1 MSKRILSIVL
11 ILLIGLSVFPVPV
24 AAAASVSVDATY
36 VAGTVTVTGSGFTS
50 GDSYTVRVVN
60 TVKSEITA
68 MAQVVAGGS
77 GEISASITTGVLG
90 TLSDYAV
97 YVNNRDGS
105 LVARDNTVIKED
117 GGDTKVYKVTYNGNG
132 HTSGSVPVDNGS
144 YTENETVTVL
154 GNVNGLAKAGY
165 EFTGWTINPDG
176 TGTVYRSGE
185 ILTMGAADI
194 TLYAKWT
201 ARSSSDPNN
210 NGDKNNS
217 EEKGDK
223 TTVDTTGGTTTAKVT
238 VTGIT
243 DPTTGKVTATLTN
256 EAAANLINSA
266 KAAENEGKKAIVEII
281 VKSTSQTQAAEVTIP
296 RDIFDRVAGETDAR
310 IKVNTDIGSITFDA
324 DVTENISGSTV
335 TGDICIGIQKVD
347 ISALDEE
354 TRKMVGE
361 RPVYDFSV
369 LAGGRPISSFGGG
382 SAEISIP
389 YILQPGE
396 DANAIVV
403 YYIDDSSGKIQTVRG
418 AYNPETGTVGF
429 KTTHFSKFAVA
440 YNKVNFTDVST
451 NAWYHK
457 AVTFIAARGIT
468 TGTGENR
475 FSPDAALTR
484 GQFIVMLMRA
494 YGMEPEEK
502 PADNF
507 ADAGNTYYTNYL
519 AAAKR
524 LKISSGV
531 GNNNFAPDS
540 EITRQDM
547 FTLLY
552 RALDLLGEL
561 PAENTGNLLSNY
573 SDEGEISDYAAD
585 AMENFVESGIV
596 SGNGGKL
603 EPNGKSNRAQMAQV
617 LYNLLSK

>member
-1 MSKRILSIVL
+1 ML

-105 LVARDNTVIKED
+105 LAARDNTVIKED

-296 RDIFDRVAGETDAR
+296 RDIFDRLAGETDAR

-335 TGDICIGIQKVD
+335 TGDISIGIQKVD

-369 LAGGRPISSFGGG
+369 LAGGRPISSFGGE

-596 SGNGGKL
+596 SGNGRKL

>member
-105 LVARDNTVIKED
+105 LAARDNTVIKED

-296 RDIFDRVAGETDAR
+296 RDIFDRLAGETDAR

-335 TGDICIGIQKVD
+335 TGDISIGIQKVD

-369 LAGGRPISSFGGG
+369 LAGGRPISSFGGE

-596 SGNGGKL
+596 SGNGRKL

>member
-1 MSKRILSIVL
+1 MSKQIVSMVL
-11 ILLIGLSVFPVPV
+11 ILLMGLSVFPVPA
-24 AAAASVSVDATY
+24 AAAASVSLDATY
-36 VAGTVTVTGSGFTS
+36 GAGTVTVTGSGFTS

-60 TVKSEITA
+60 TVKSEIAA
-68 MAQVVAGGS
+68 MTQVVAGGS

-105 LVARDNTVIKED
+105 LAARDNTVMKED
-117 GGDTKVYKVTYNGNG
+117 GDDTKVYKVTYNGNG

-185 ILTMGAADI
+185 ILAMGAADI

-217 EEKGDK
+217 EEKGDE

-243 DPTTGKVTATLTN
+243 DPTTGKVTATVTN

-281 VKSTSQTQAAEVTIP
+281 VKSTSQTQAAEVMIP
-296 RDIFDRVAGETDAR
+296 RDIFDKVAGETDAR

-324 DVTENISGSTV
+324 DAAESISGSAV
-335 TGDICIGIQKVD
+335 TGDISIGIQKVD

-354 TRKMVGE
+354 TRKIVGE

-403 YYIDDSSGKIQTVRG
+403 YYLDDLSGKIQTVRG
-418 AYNPETGTVGF
+418 AYNPETGTVNF

-440 YNKVNFTDVST
+440 YNKVDFADVST
-451 NAWYHK
+451 DAWYHK

-531 GNNNFAPDS
+531 GNNSFAPDS

-561 PAENTGNLLSNY
+561 PTENTGNRLSNY
-573 SDEGEISDYAAD
+573 SDAGEISDYAAD
-585 AMENFVESGIV
+585 AMESFVESGIV

-603 EPNGKSNRAQMAQV
+603 DPNGKSNRAQMAQV
-617 LYNLLSK
+617 LYNILSK

>member
-1 MSKRILSIVL
+1 ML
-11 ILLIGLSVFPVPV
+11 ILLIGLSVFPVP
-24 AAAASVSVDATY
+24 AAAAVSLDATY
-36 VAGTVTVTGSGFTS
+36 SDGTVTVTGSGFTS

-105 LVARDNTVIKED
+105 LAARDNTVIKED

-335 TGDICIGIQKVD
+335 TGDISIGIQKVD

-457 AVTFIAARGIT
+457 AVTFIAARVIT

-531 GNNNFAPDS
+531 GNNNYAPDS